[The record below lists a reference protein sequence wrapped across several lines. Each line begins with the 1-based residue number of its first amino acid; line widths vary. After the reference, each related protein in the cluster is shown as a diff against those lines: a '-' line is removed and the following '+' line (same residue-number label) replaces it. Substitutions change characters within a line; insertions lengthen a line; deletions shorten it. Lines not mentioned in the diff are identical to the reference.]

1 MPAEHATT
9 PARLRELTR
18 HVMVDFVQMKSFNED
33 PLIMVEGDG
42 IYLTD
47 VEGRRYID
55 GLSGVFA
62 VSLGHGNAE
71 IVDAIAEQ
79 LRTLAFSSPIMTTSD
94 RTIELAAQ
102 LLDLTGGRYGVF
114 KQFCSGSEATEGAL
128 KLARQYHRQTGQ
140 GERYKTISFYRSYHG
155 GTLGALSATGWPKLR
170 NPYEPLVPGSI
181 HVPPPVPTLC
191 RACRGGPCSLACFEL
206 LRDVIELE
214 GPRTVSA
221 LILEPVLLTAGV
233 VTPPREYFTLV
244 RELCDETGI
253 LLVFDEIVTGFGRL
267 GHWFAAE
274 QLDVWPDLLCCG
286 KGLSGGYVPLSGV
299 LMTSSVAE
307 AFWGDA
313 AANLQFQSGHTFAGN
328 PVSAACGLA
337 VIDYFRRHDVLDNVQ
352 ARGAELGERLGALAD
367 RSPLVTALRGQ
378 GLLYCL
384 DFVLD
389 RGPVGT
395 AVQQEARRRGLLVR
409 ASPHNTTL
417 APPLVITSEEVDE
430 VASALED
437 AVAEVGRL
445 VEANGSVDLEVS
457 FGI

>member
-1 MPAEHATT
+1 VPERAT
-9 PARLRELTR
+9 AQSRLGELTR
-18 HVMVDFVQMKSFNED
+18 HVMVDFVQMKSFSEN

-42 IYLTD
+42 VYLTD

-62 VSLGHGNAE
+62 VSLGHRNDE
-71 IVDAIAEQ
+71 IVDAITHQ

-94 RTIELAAQ
+94 RTLELAAEV
-102 LLDLTGGRYGVF
+102 LGLTGGRYGVF
-114 KQFCSGSEATEGAL
+114 KQYCSGSEATEGAL

-140 GERYKTISFYRSYHG
+140 AARYKAISFYRSYHG
-155 GTLGALSATGWPKLR
+155 GTMGALGATGWPKLR
-170 NPYEPLVPGSI
+170 NPYEPLVTGSI

-206 LRDVIELE
+206 LRDVVELE
-214 GPRTVSA
+214 GPSTVSA

-233 VTPPREYFTLV
+233 VQPPREYFTLV
-244 RELCDETGI
+244 RELCDETGV

-299 LMTSSVAE
+299 LMTPRIAD
-307 AFWGDA
+307 AFWGEAD
-313 AANLQFQSGHTFAGN
+313 ANLQFQSGHTFAGN

-337 VIDYFRRHDVLDNVQ
+337 VIDYFQRHDVLANVRE
-352 ARGAELGERLGALAD
+352 RGAELGERLSALAA

-384 DFVLD
+384 DYVLD

-395 AVQQEARRRGLLVR
+395 AVQQAARRRGLLVR

-417 APPLVITSEEVDE
+417 APPLVITSGEIDELATALEGAVDE
-430 VASALED
+430 V
-437 AVAEVGRL
+437 GGL
-445 VEANGSVDLEVS
+445 VETNGAVDVEVA